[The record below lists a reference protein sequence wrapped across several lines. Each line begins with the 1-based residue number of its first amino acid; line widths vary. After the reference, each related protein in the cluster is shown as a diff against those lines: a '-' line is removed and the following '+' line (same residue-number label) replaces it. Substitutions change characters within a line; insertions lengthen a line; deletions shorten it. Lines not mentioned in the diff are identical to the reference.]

1 MEITIM
7 RRKNTQKKSQFN
19 FLLKEQDG
27 TFKIDDWEIANN
39 PEMILGRRNSDLV
52 DDWLELFSDMPDS
65 IADDQYVRVANN
77 FLQKIGSRYRCVAK
91 VSQNADGEIT
101 WKMTESSHKTL
112 DNVRIHETTRKNMR
126 RSGTKNLSEQ
136 SAPSMKKNI
145 LAENMKRFA
154 TKNLKEVAR
163 LDPRFEMELKDIY
176 RKLQQ
181 GEFVT
186 DEIIDEMGDFYK
198 EVYESGDLKLIQ
210 LYDNLRSVAED
221 EPEDQF
227 PPVVALLKY
236 IDNSGKNLSEQSAP
250 SMKKNILA
258 ENMKRFATKNL
269 AEQNSRVQVKR
280 IASDKLSGGEFEDN
294 FVVNGKYKV
303 EVYRASDGDFSAT
316 TAYFAGE
323 DIMEDEFDT
332 SIFGGV
338 SNADVYD
345 AILGFYEK

>member
-1 MEITIM
+1 M

-136 SAPSMKKNI
+136 S
-145 LAENMKRFA
+145 
-154 TKNLKEVAR
+154 V
-163 LDPRFEMELKDIY
+163 
-176 RKLQQ
+176 
-181 GEFVT
+181 
-186 DEIIDEMGDFYK
+186 
-198 EVYESGDLKLIQ
+198 
-210 LYDNLRSVAED
+210 
-221 EPEDQF
+221 
-227 PPVVALLKY
+227 
-236 IDNSGKNLSEQSAP
+236 P